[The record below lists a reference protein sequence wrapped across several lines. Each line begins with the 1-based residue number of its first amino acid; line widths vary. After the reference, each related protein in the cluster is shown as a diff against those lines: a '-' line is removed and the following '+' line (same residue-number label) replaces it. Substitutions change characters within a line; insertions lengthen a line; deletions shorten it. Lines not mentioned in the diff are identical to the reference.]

1 MKVVWEQVSFTY
13 PGQTPA
19 GENAFSMGIKDG
31 ETILL
36 LGPSGSGKSTLALCL
51 CGIIPHAIAGELA
64 GHVKINGVDTESIEL
79 GELAREV
86 GMVFQDPESQAVMM
100 MVEDEVAFGLE
111 NIRVPHDQMEERIT
125 QALDKVGL
133 SAHRSLPI
141 DRLSGGQKQRLAL
154 ASVLA
159 MEPHILVLDE
169 PTSNLDS
176 AGTED
181 VFRTLSGLKASGR
194 HTIILIEHKLDN
206 LMNLVDRVAV
216 IDRKGNLVC
225 SGPPEAIFYNW
236 ENELEELGV
245 WVPKAV
251 EWARK
256 MRMWGVPIQGTP
268 LSIEQLVDAVP
279 SMAHIISGVNAE
291 DRFLEDHPSST
302 CMNRPAN
309 AELNHMSPLFL
320 EIRPTGLLSFRTGW
334 LQPLE
339 LKVRRGE
346 FWAIVGENGAGKTT
360 LARHIM
366 GLSKVR
372 PGMIFID
379 GRDSTTYPAHELARR
394 IGYVFQNPEHQF
406 VTERVWDEVA
416 FGLKG
421 LGLSQEEITLT
432 VDRLLT
438 RFGLSSYAQFHP
450 FALSHGQKRRLSV
463 AIMLAVGQELII
475 LDEPTFGQDRH
486 HAVELMDMLKEL
498 QREGRTILM
507 ISHDMALVA
516 EYAEFVAV
524 LSRGM
529 LLSSGPVNR
538 LFEDN
543 ELMAQAGLRL
553 PPSIDLIRRLTAK
566 LPSGYKL
573 PILTI
578 EQWKDCWR
586 SVAEA
591 QTETQA
597 GALTE
602 ALTEVCTGGE
612 SL

>member
-1 MKVVWEQVSFTY
+1 
-13 PGQTPA
+13 
-19 GENAFSMGIKDG
+19 
-31 ETILL
+31 
-36 LGPSGSGKSTLALCL
+36 
-51 CGIIPHAIAGELA
+51 
-64 GHVKINGVDTESIEL
+64 
-79 GELAREV
+79 
-86 GMVFQDPESQAVMM
+86 
-100 MVEDEVAFGLE
+100 
-111 NIRVPHDQMEERIT
+111 
-125 QALDKVGL
+125 
-133 SAHRSLPI
+133 
-141 DRLSGGQKQRLAL
+141 
-154 ASVLA
+154 
-159 MEPHILVLDE
+159 
-169 PTSNLDS
+169 
-176 AGTED
+176 
-181 VFRTLSGLKASGR
+181 
-194 HTIILIEHKLDN
+194 
-206 LMNLVDRVAV
+206 
-216 IDRKGNLVC
+216 
-225 SGPPEAIFYNW
+225 
-236 ENELEELGV
+236 
-245 WVPKAV
+245 
-251 EWARK
+251 
-256 MRMWGVPIQGTP
+256 
-268 LSIEQLVDAVP
+268 
-279 SMAHIISGVNAE
+279 
-291 DRFLEDHPSST
+291 
-302 CMNRPAN
+302 
-309 AELNHMSPLFL
+309 
-320 EIRPTGLLSFRTGW
+320 
-334 LQPLE
+334 
-339 LKVRRGE
+339 
-346 FWAIVGENGAGKTT
+346 
-360 LARHIM
+360 M